1 MTATRTSL
9 PELQTAF
16 FARLVPGPNG
26 AIQTDLANLGV
37 TGVFDF
43 GMQPENQA
51 FPYITLF
58 SGSPERP
65 DNAFGTRGYV
75 ATAQIDIW
83 SIYAGYQECYSILNI
98 LNDLF
103 DQQLLSLATHHH
115 VYTLY
120 NFGRPLGEPKDE
132 RIRRF
137 MCQYNTFTQE
147 T

>member
-16 FARLVPGPNG
+16 YAKLMPGG
-26 AIQTDLANLGV
+26 VLQSDLTTLGV

-43 GMQPENQA
+43 GYQPENQP

-58 SGSPERP
+58 SGSGERP
-65 DNAFGTRGYV
+65 DNVFGTRGYSSIV
-75 ATAQIDIW
+75 QVDIW
-83 SIYAGYQECYSILNI
+83 SIYGGYKECYSILNI
-98 LNDLF
+98 VNTLF
-103 DQQLLSLATHHH
+103 DQQHLSLATHAH
-115 VYTLY
+115 VFTQYYL
-120 NFGRPLGEPKDE
+120 GQPLSDPGDE

-137 MCQYNTFTQE
+137 MCQYATFTQE

>member
-16 FARLVPGPNG
+16 YAKLMPSNVL
-26 AIQTDLANLGV
+26 QSDLAALGV

-43 GMQPENQA
+43 GYEPPNQA

-58 SGSPERP
+58 SGSGERP
-65 DNAFGTRGYV
+65 DNVFGTRGYASTIQV
-75 ATAQIDIW
+75 DIW
-83 SIYAGYQECYSILNI
+83 SIYGGYKECYDILNI
-98 LNDLF
+98 VNNLF
-103 DQQLLSLATHHH
+103 DQQHLALATHAH

-120 NFGRPLGEPKDE
+120 SLGQPLSDPGDE

-137 MCQYNTFTQE
+137 MVQYTTFTQE
-147 T
+147 A

>member
-16 FARLVPGPNG
+16 YAKLMPSGSL
-26 AIQTDLANLGV
+26 QSDLAALGV

-43 GMQPENQA
+43 GYEPANQA

-58 SGSPERP
+58 SGSGERP
-65 DNAFGTRGYV
+65 DNVFGTRGYASTIQV
-75 ATAQIDIW
+75 DIW
-83 SIYAGYQECYSILNI
+83 SFYGGYKECYDILNVI
-98 LNDLF
+98 NNLF
-103 DQQLLSLATHHH
+103 DQQHLALATHAH

-120 NFGRPLGEPKDE
+120 SLGQPLGDPGDE

-137 MCQYNTFTQE
+137 MVQYTTFTQE

>member
-16 FARLVPGPNG
+16 FAKMMPSGSL
-26 AIQTDLANLGV
+26 QTDLANLGI

-43 GMQPENQA
+43 GQQPENQA

-58 SGSPERP
+58 SGSSERP
-65 DNAFGTRGYV
+65 KNAFGTRGYV
-75 ATAQIDIW
+75 ATIQVDIW
-83 SIYAGYQECYSILNI
+83 SIYAGYKECYAILNI
-98 LNDLF
+98 LNSLF
-103 DQQLLSLATHHH
+103 DQQPLLLATHHH

-120 NFGRPLGEPKDE
+120 SLGRPLGEPGDE
-132 RIRRF
+132 RIRRL
-137 MCQYNTFTQE
+137 MIQYDTFTQE